1 MALPEAFLEE
11 LRARTPLA
19 PLIGRRTRLV
29 RSGRQWKGCC
39 PFHGEKTPSFYVYED
54 HFHCFGCGAHGDAVS
69 FVMQSENV
77 GFMEAVERL
86 AEAAGLTV
94 PKPDA
99 RTAAAEQERRGLT
112 DVLEAAAASFRRR
125 LFLPEGKAA
134 LSYLLGRGLTRETI
148 DAFGLGWSGAGRG
161 ALIGEFAREGVEPDE
176 LIAAGLVKTVEGT
189 KGREFFFNRLMFPI
203 RDRRGRVISFG
214 GRVIG
219 EGEPKYLNGP
229 ETAVFAKR
237 RTLYGLDRVGNGSA
251 APIVVEGYMDVLAL
265 HQAGFASAVAPL
277 GTALTEEQLGVLW
290 RRAPAPVVCFDGDAA
305 GARAAERVLELA
317 LPLLGPERTL
327 LFAALPE
334 GEDPDSLVVRRGAG
348 ALRDVIQSARP
359 LFAVLYELARRRTG
373 EATPEQRAA
382 LRAFLVQAAARI
394 GDRGLAS
401 EYRRSLLDLSFAS
414 RRTRKPEAPRPAAPS
429 VAFALAERMRQLVA
443 IVLRQPGILLLVEE
457 DLEKLELPE
466 PLTRLRAAIFAWRDT
481 AEVLDSASLLA
492 HLDAVRLAAEA
503 RTALAPVPLPTCA
516 ADTTLAEAEAQWRE
530 VFGLVMNEPRLEED
544 LAAAERAFRE
554 SPDPASARR
563 EIAVKRERDA
573 VRRGERPEA
582 ADA

>member
-11 LRARTPLA
+11 VRARTPLA
-19 PLIGRRTRLV
+19 ALIGRRMRLV

-69 FVMQSENV
+69 FVMQSESV

-99 RTAAAEQERRGLT
+99 RTAAAEQERRGVT
-112 DVLEAAAASFRRR
+112 DLLEAAAASFRRR
-125 LFLPEGKAA
+125 LFLPEGSAA

-161 ALIGEFAREGVEPDE
+161 ALIGEFAREGVAPDE
-176 LIAAGLVKTVEGT
+176 LAAAGLVKAVEGT
-189 KGREFFFNRLMFPI
+189 KGREFFFHRVMFPI

-214 GRVIG
+214 GRLIG
-219 EGEPKYLNGP
+219 EAEPKYLNGP

-237 RTLYGLDRVGNGSA
+237 RALYGLDRIGNGA

-290 RRAPAPVVCFDGDAA
+290 RRAPAPVLCFDGDAA
-305 GARAAERVLELA
+305 GARAAERALELA

-334 GEDPDSLVVRRGAG
+334 GEDPDSLIVGRGAG
-348 ALRDVIQSARP
+348 ALRRVIEDARP
-359 LFAVLYELARRRTG
+359 LFTALYELARRRTG

-394 GDRGLAS
+394 GDRGLAR

-414 RRTRKPEAPRPAAPS
+414 RRARKPEASRPAAPS

-443 IVLRQPGILLLVEE
+443 IVLRQPGILASVEE
-457 DLEKLELPE
+457 DLDALRLPA

-492 HLDAVRLAAEA
+492 HLDAVGLAAEA

-530 VFGLVMNEPRLEED
+530 VFALVMNEPRLEED

-554 SPDPASARR
+554 SPDRASARR